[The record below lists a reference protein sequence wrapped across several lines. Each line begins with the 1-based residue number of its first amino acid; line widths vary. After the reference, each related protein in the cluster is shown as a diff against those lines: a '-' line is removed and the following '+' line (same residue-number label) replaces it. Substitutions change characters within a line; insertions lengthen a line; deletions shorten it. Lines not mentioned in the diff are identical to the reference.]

1 MENGPCGGGPQSKV
15 WSVNRYHAEGKK
27 LTKWSYS
34 DFIYWW
40 PIYIVN
46 NKKEWD
52 QNDTILIVRVP
63 EVPQEIPLIRAATNE
78 NTEIR
83 IILTSLANYNPD
95 KAMSWSQKRNPFL
108 FWKTKSASQEA
119 IYCKSAFVGHH
130 TQILHYWTTLSAL
143 SSH

>member
-1 MENGPCGGGPQSKV
+1 M
-15 WSVNRYHAEGKK
+15 NRYHAEGKK
-27 LTKWSYS
+27 TNKMVL
-34 DFIYWW
+34 FRF
-40 PIYIVN
+40 YILMANYVVN

-95 KAMSWSQKRNPFL
+95 KAMSWSQKRNPFM
-108 FWKTKSASQEA
+108 F
-119 IYCKSAFVGHH
+119 
-130 TQILHYWTTLSAL
+130 
-143 SSH
+143 